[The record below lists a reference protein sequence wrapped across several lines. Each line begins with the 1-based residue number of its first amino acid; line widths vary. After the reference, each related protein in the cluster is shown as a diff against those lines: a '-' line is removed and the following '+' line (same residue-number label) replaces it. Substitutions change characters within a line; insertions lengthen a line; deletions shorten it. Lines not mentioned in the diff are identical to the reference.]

1 MLRKTLRMSFA
12 VSAARTHGEV
22 KLMDWIPVTER
33 LPEVSQIIDST
44 NLILVTVLGSSG
56 KTFVTAM
63 RYVKRTIR
71 NKCVYRW
78 EWDGIISPWE
88 VVAWKPL
95 PEAWNNDNHGELV
108 RCENCRYFKKYPI
121 NTESVECG
129 RCSLLMI
136 EKRCDGYC
144 DEGKQKVAETGGD
157 DSGRTD

>member
-1 MLRKTLRMSFA
+1 MQRKTLSMSFA

-33 LPEVSQIIDST
+33 LPEVKPIIDST
-44 NLILVTVLGSSG
+44 SLILVTVLGAFG

-78 EWDGIISPWE
+78 EFEGIISPWE

-95 PEAWNNDNHGELV
+95 PEAWKLPNSDENGDSNMKEESGE
-108 RCENCRYFKKYPI
+108 
-121 NTESVECG
+121 
-129 RCSLLMI
+129 
-136 EKRCDGYC
+136 
-144 DEGKQKVAETGGD
+144 QKD
-157 DSGRTD
+157 